1 MPADAASSCCCA
13 PRRKPSAPHDA
24 MAFPSFAVDEEVG
37 YGYETVFMIVPEE
50 GADLDPAAI
59 REHLATIGESVLVAG
74 DERAVKIHVHNER
87 PDQVIAY
94 GLGLGSL
101 SAIVVENLDRQ
112 THEMRW
118 RGRQAPSTEPT
129 IREAGASSGPAVVA
143 VAPGA
148 GLAGIFADLGAA
160 GIVTGGQGANP
171 STGDLVEA
179 IRATGSP
186 SVIVLPNNPNVRM
199 AARQAGELLPDVEV
213 TVVPTRNPA
222 EGVAAMLSINPADT
236 LEANARRMA
245 QAGQAIQTLLVTAA
259 VRDATIERRKVNKG
273 EFIVLGADEKLL
285 SADAVRDEAIIEGLA
300 RLEPG
305 FELITLYYGEGVGA
319 AEAEAL
325 GKRISGNFEAVEVE
339 IVDGGQP
346 HYGFLIAAE

>member
-1 MPADAASSCCCA
+1 
-13 PRRKPSAPHDA
+13 
-24 MAFPSFAVDEEVG
+24 
-37 YGYETVFMIVPEE
+37 
-50 GADLDPAAI
+50 
-59 REHLATIGESVLVAG
+59 
-74 DERAVKIHVHNER
+74 
-87 PDQVIAY
+87 
-94 GLGLGSL
+94 
-101 SAIVVENLDRQ
+101 
-112 THEMRW
+112 
-118 RGRQAPSTEPT
+118 
-129 IREAGASSGPAVVA
+129 
-143 VAPGA
+143 
-148 GLAGIFADLGAA
+148 
-160 GIVTGGQGANP
+160 VTGGQGANP